1 VDRPKLPQDEHAGA
15 AEGELREEMAW
26 LESAYNLQVLA
37 RRLVEAE
44 ELQRHRIAAEL
55 HDRVGQTLSALN
67 INLDIAL
74 GLLPKENIEARLRIA
89 DSLAL
94 VDGALQTIEDLM
106 ADLRP
111 PLLDEYGLSAALG
124 LYVEHF
130 SKRTGLGVS
139 VDDPLE
145 AGRALPRV
153 VAIALFRIAQE
164 ALANVAKHA
173 EAKKVRV
180 FIEKHDNE
188 FIMEIADDGRGFDRA
203 QRLAQSQRWGM
214 TTMQER
220 AAAIGGELEV
230 QSSVG
235 GGTSVRV
242 RVRER
247 EAQGRA

>member
-1 VDRPKLPQDEHAGA
+1 VDRQKLPEEEQAGA
-15 AEGELREEMAW
+15 AASELQEEMA
-26 LESAYNLQVLA
+26 LLQSAYNLQVLA

-74 GLLPKENIEARLRIA
+74 GLLPKDNIEVRVRIA

-94 VDGALQTIEDLM
+94 VDGVLQTIEDLM

-124 LYVEHF
+124 LYLKHF
-130 SKRTGLGVS
+130 SQRTGLRAAVE
-139 VDDPLE
+139 DPLD
-145 AGRALPRV
+145 AGRTLPAV
-153 VAIALFRIAQE
+153 TAMALFRIAQE
-164 ALANVAKHA
+164 ALANAAKHA
-173 EAKKVRV
+173 EANKVRV
-180 FIEKHDNE
+180 FLEKHDNE
-188 FIMEIADDGRGFDRA
+188 FVMEIADDGRGFDRS
-203 QRLAQSQRWGM
+203 QRLHSQRWGM

-230 QSSVG
+230 HSAVG

-242 RVRER
+242 RVPEKV
-247 EAQGRA
+247 AQAGE